1 MSRQNSKPG
10 SGGSRYLTSN
20 QSQGQIQ
27 AGSFSARSS
36 FSNIERPSTTTTSTR
51 KSKELSN
58 NQTSSSKRNT
68 TTTSSNSSSGRT
80 VISNPKNQLSTTN
93 KRPSSSSNAVKST
106 TKTRMTPVGR
116 GQTRTTAT
124 EDFQSFSESFQ
135 PDSLMSRSSIETE
148 SGDVKMR
155 TLAEIGRSSTF
166 SKDEPTILG
175 KAMDGSGYGQ
185 ISGDYEDES
194 FDDDEDYE

>member
-20 QSQGQIQ
+20 QGQGQ

-68 TTTSSNSSSGRT
+68 TTTSSNSSSVRT

-93 KRPSSSSNAVKST
+93 KRPSSSSNAVVKPT